1 MAESERV
8 KRALSVLGPLEARVM
23 QAVWQHEVPETFVV
37 RDVRARMPQLAYTTV
52 MTILTRLARKGVLQ
66 SEALPRQ
73 RAHRYRAAV
82 TPGEF
87 LVQATRQQVG
97 LLVDRY
103 GEVALA
109 AFADRLDQLTVDQQR
124 ALKRLAEE
132 QP

>member
-1 MAESERV
+1 MAESEGL

-23 QAVWQHEVPETFVV
+23 QAVWQDQVPETFVV
-37 RDVRARMPQLAYTTV
+37 RDVQARMPRLAYTTV

-66 SEALPRQ
+66 SEALPGQ
-73 RAHRYRAAV
+73 RAYRYRAAV
-82 TPGEF
+82 TPDQF

-109 AFADRLDQLTVDQQR
+109 AFADRLDHLTVDQRR
-124 ALKRLAEE
+124 ALKKLAEE
-132 QP
+132 KP